1 MIKSNRNPAKFT
13 SFVAMAAL
21 AATFVSIPDYAKAK
35 KHNLLIG
42 IGIGALIGGAI
53 VSGSQRANE
62 NRANRRSPQYRPNR
76 RPPHYKS
83 KTYRNPNSKKRT
95 LANARRSIGATSK
108 AEVIRIQSSLVALGY
123 DTRGIDGKV
132 GRGTRTAIRNFQR
145 DQRIAVTGRL
155 DEMQKSLLYARANN
169 QGNGQTP
176 GFVDDRRIPA
186 SAGAGGTILT
196 SVPEETNIFGET
208 LAGPSDNSRPFE
220 ITPEIN
226 SGPGAVPQEKKLNI
240 WGDEITDP
248 SATYQQPENTGSPG
262 VAGPQTVPVETAP
275 QSVPSPVVNESEL
288 ATIFDGGDF
297 SGSQEEKLALDK
309 PRF

>member
-1 MIKSNRNPAKFT
+1 MIAMVGLT
-13 SFVAMAAL
+13 ASFI
-21 AATFVSIPDYAKAK
+21 SIPNYAMAK

-42 IGIGALIGGAI
+42 LGIGALIGGAI

-83 KTYRNPNSKKRT
+83 NTYKKPNTKQRS

-145 DQRIAVTGRL
+145 DQKIAVTGRL
-155 DEMQKSLLYARANN
+155 DKMQKSLLYARANN
-169 QGNGQTP
+169 QVNGTTPP
-176 GFVDDRRIPA
+176 GFVDDRRVPA
-186 SAGAGGTILT
+186 TGGAGGTILT

-208 LAGPSDNSRPFE
+208 LADPSDNSRPLE
-220 ITPEIN
+220 RTSEIN
-226 SGPGAVPQEKKLNI
+226 SGAGAVPEEKKFNI
-240 WGDEITDP
+240 WGDEITDT
-248 SATYQQPENTGSPG
+248 SATYQQPENAGSPG
-262 VAGPQTVPVETAP
+262 VAGPQTIPVEP
-275 QSVPSPVVNESEL
+275 PVKKEPSPALDESEL
-288 ATIFDGGDF
+288 AKVFDSGDL
-297 SGSQEEKLALDK
+297 SRKPEGKLALDK
-309 PRF
+309 QRF